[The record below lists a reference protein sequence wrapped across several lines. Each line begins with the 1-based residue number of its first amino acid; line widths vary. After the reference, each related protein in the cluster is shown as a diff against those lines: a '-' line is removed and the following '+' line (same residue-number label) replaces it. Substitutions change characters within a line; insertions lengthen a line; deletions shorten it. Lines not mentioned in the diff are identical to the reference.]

1 MYSYY
6 LSYGH
11 APRLR
16 PEDRPDIDHWAG
28 RLHDALTAELALA
41 GVPGGYYDDLSA
53 PLGDWRGTLKRA
65 LSVSDVFV
73 ALYSPGYF
81 AKAWPL
87 RELASFGTRFADP
100 QAAARFVLPVLWVPW
115 PRWERAAER
124 EAALR
129 LGAGISAY
137 ASEGLQALARLS
149 MFRASYHA
157 VVRRL
162 AGRIVAASRTAPRPA
177 PEAVVVDMFPDPVLT
192 VTDLSGNA
200 AVAELAVNVAE
211 RLGYPARLAER
222 PGPGAGLVLISDP
235 SALRTPPP
243 EATTV
248 LIVGDERGARG
259 AAELTDS
266 LVAAGVAR
274 GRIAVVTDP
283 ARLADRLPSIID
295 SACHAHRRSAPVFPP
310 KGADSSLPVI
320 GGEGHHDR

>member
-28 RLHDALTAELALA
+28 ILYTALNAELAALGA
-41 GVPGGYYDDLSA
+41 PGGYYDDLSA
-53 PLGDWRGTLKRA
+53 PLDDWRGTLQRA
-65 LSVSDVFV
+65 LSGSDVFV

-87 RELASFGTRFADP
+87 RELASFAGRFESP
-100 QAAARFVLPVLWVPW
+100 PAAARFVLPVLWVPW
-115 PRWERAAER
+115 PRWERAEER

-129 LGAGISAY
+129 LGAGVSAY
-137 ASEGLQALARLS
+137 ASEGLQAMARLS

-157 VVRRL
+157 VVRRM
-162 AGRIVAASRTAPRPA
+162 AGRIVAASRLAPRPA
-177 PEAVVVDMFPDPVLT
+177 PEAFVVDTFPDPLFT
-192 VTDLSGNA
+192 VTAMPGDT

-211 RLGYPARLAER
+211 RLGYPARISER
-222 PGPGAGLVLISDP
+222 PGPGAGLVLISDA
-235 SALRTPPP
+235 SALSTPLP
-243 EATTV
+243 EWTTV
-248 LIVGDERGARG
+248 LIVGDERGARS
-259 AAELTDS
+259 AEQLTAS

-283 ARLADRLPSIID
+283 AGLADRLPSIID
-295 SACHAHRRSAPVFPP
+295 NACHAHRRSTPVFLP
-310 KGADSSLPVI
+310 KGADSALPAI
-320 GGEGHHDR
+320 GGEETA

>member
-16 PEDRPDIDHWAG
+16 HEDRPDIDHWAG
-28 RLHDALTAELALA
+28 ILHTALTTEVAAL

-53 PLGDWRGTLKRA
+53 PLDDWRGSLKRA

-87 RELASFGTRFADP
+87 REMASFVGRFENP

-115 PRWERAAER
+115 PRWERAEER

-129 LGAGISAY
+129 LGAGVSAY
-137 ASEGLQALARLS
+137 ASEGLQAMARLS
-149 MFRASYHA
+149 MFRESYRA

-162 AGRIVAASRTAPRPA
+162 ADRIVAASRAAPRPA
-177 PEAVVVDMFPDPVLT
+177 PEAVVVDSAPDPVFT
-192 VTDLSGNA
+192 VTDLTGNIA
-200 AVAELAVNVAE
+200 TAELVVNVAE
-211 RLGYPARLAER
+211 RLGYPARITDR
-222 PGPGAGLVLISDP
+222 PGPGAGLVLVADG
-235 SALRTPPP
+235 SALDTPLP
-243 EATTV
+243 ESTSV
-248 LIVGDERGARG
+248 LVVGAGT
-259 AAELTDS
+259 LTDR
-266 LVAAGVAR
+266 LMAAGVAR
-274 GRIAVVTDP
+274 RRIAVVTDP

-295 SACHAHRRSAPVFPP
+295 SACHAHRRSAPVFLP
-310 KGADSSLPVI
+310 KGADSALPVI
-320 GGEGHHDR
+320 GGEDRNDR